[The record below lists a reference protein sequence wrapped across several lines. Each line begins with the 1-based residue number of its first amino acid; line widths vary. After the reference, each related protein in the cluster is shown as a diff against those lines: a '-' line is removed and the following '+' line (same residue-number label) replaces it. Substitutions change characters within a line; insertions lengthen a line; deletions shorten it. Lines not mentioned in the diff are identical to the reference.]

1 MRHSILI
8 MLIGCTVALFLI
20 LQNCAR
26 SEAAIERASADGRIR
41 LSIPKNGMPRGVKP
55 ADIQIVA
62 LNPAAVPVVNG
73 LGRPRFAYRLEP
85 AGLRFTRPVKLTMN
99 TAGWPLRQLPMLVHR
114 SGPSGGSLEAL
125 NLKMTLTG
133 KRLDSVTGEIY
144 HFSEILGFLNV
155 MSVEITEP
163 GDRPVGSPI
172 FFNVSA
178 GTKPS
183 EIDKLQTFPNGLWTR
198 QRVANPVRFSTGAF
212 VNSPAVKPGKIG
224 NRPDSVKLD
233 SSIRHTE
240 FETFECAAEST
251 GNQISY
257 SIHIQS
263 TLELSSSDAPGRVVN
278 LPLSDDLQVYTNPF
292 DCLPPQPQPA
302 DDDYGA
308 TVFDLHGQ
316 ERFEIGLRKSPAG
329 AIKIGQDF
337 TLRAEVRHVYD
348 GESES
353 HVGSNW
359 QLKYGRF
366 DNLNAQKKQIVTP
379 RRVIS
384 LPDAATVA
392 AKGAWQGEG
401 RFRCMTPGVVLID
414 YKAFVHYDWPW
425 ADGSGIIAMPVTARA
440 KINCA
445 AEPGAA
451 ETVTV
456 EPLPDADMLGPISHQ
471 VYNDYGAFIVR
482 WWRRPD
488 ADNVP
493 IGAEVQVL
501 MEVENLRTGAGVPE
515 VGGTP
520 VPWSLYGKLYT
531 MGGTGLE
538 PARYD
543 DAPAYIQA
551 IRAHNL
557 WSGNYKFTCRNPDI
571 GVLQH
576 EFTIEVPGA
585 MELPPLELSVSD
597 PGLNCVSKKANSE
610 Q

>member
-8 MLIGCTVALFLI
+8 MLIGCTIALFLI

-26 SEAAIERASADGRIR
+26 SEVTIERASADGRIR
-41 LSIPKNGMPRGVKP
+41 LSIPKNGLPRGVNP
-55 ADIQIVA
+55 ADIRIVA
-62 LNPAAVPVVNG
+62 LNPAAVPIVTG

-85 AGLRFTRPVKLTMN
+85 VGLRFTRPVKLTMN
-99 TAGWPLRQLPMLVHR
+99 TAGWPLRQLPMLLHR
-114 SGPSGGSLEAL
+114 SSGSMEAL
-125 NLKMTLTG
+125 NLNMTLTG
-133 KRLDSVTGEIY
+133 KRLDSVTGVLY
-144 HFSEILGFLNV
+144 RFSELLGFLNV

-178 GTKPS
+178 GTRPS
-183 EIDKLQTFPNGLWTR
+183 EIDKLQTFADGSWTR

-212 VNSPAVKPGKIG
+212 VNSPSITPGRIG
-224 NRPDSVKLD
+224 HRPDSVKLD

-240 FETFECAAEST
+240 FETFECAAESA

-263 TLELSSSDAPGRVVN
+263 TLELSGSDAPDQIVS
-278 LPLSDDLQVYTNPF
+278 LPLDDDLRVYTNPF
-292 DCLPPQPQPA
+292 SCLPPQPQPA
-302 DDDYGA
+302 TDDYGA

-329 AIKIGQDF
+329 AIKVGQDF
-337 TLRAEVRHVYD
+337 TLRAEVRHAYD

-353 HVGSNW
+353 HVGKDW
-359 QLKYGRF
+359 KLKYGRF
-366 DNLNAQKKQIVTP
+366 DNLSAKQNTVTP
-379 RRVIS
+379 RRVIG

-392 AKGAWQGEG
+392 AKDGWQGEG
-401 RFRCMTPGVVLID
+401 RFRCMAPGAVLID

-425 ADGSGIIAMPVTARA
+425 ADGSGIIAMPVNARA
-440 KINCA
+440 KVQCVADPA
-445 AEPGAA
+445 ATGTAA
-451 ETVTV
+451 VA
-456 EPLPDADMLGPISHQ
+456 PLPDANVIGPISHQ

-493 IGAEVQVL
+493 IGTSVQVQ
-501 MEVENLRTGAGVPE
+501 MEVENLRTGAVVPE
-515 VGGTP
+515 IGGAP
-520 VPWSLYGKLYT
+520 IPWSLYGKLYT
-531 MGGTGLE
+531 MGGTGLV

-557 WSGNYKFTCRNPDI
+557 WSGIYTFTCRNRDI

-576 EFTIEVPGA
+576 EFTIEVPGI
-585 MELPPLELSVSD
+585 MNLPPLELSVSD
-597 PGLNCVSKKANSE
+597 PGLSCVSNE